1 MGEEGASRK
10 RREPGRITA
19 RVARTLGAARRPYW
33 IARWILIAS
42 LLGTMMAGRAH
53 AQTGDGVTGEPSGY
67 RTLVEE
73 AVLEFSERNYE
84 ESRALFA
91 RAHALYPNARTLRGL
106 GFAEFELRNYVE
118 CIQQLEAALRSPVRA
133 LEGEL
138 RDEAERLLAR
148 ARNFVGRLAIEVR
161 PAGAR
166 LTLDGNHVTL
176 APGAALT
183 LPVGV
188 HTLEAQAPG
197 FLAERRQLRVTGGEQ
212 QLVSLVLL
220 AQSAETSASPRDD
233 SAPKKRWY
241 KSPWLWGTLGVV
253 AAGAAAT
260 ALVLTQ
266 GGGTVR
272 EEPNGGSASAV
283 LVGPSQ

>member
-1 MGEEGASRK
+1 MK
-10 RREPGRITA
+10 RTRALGR
-19 RVARTLGAARRPYW
+19 RTCAFVLLVG
-33 IARWILIAS
+33 
-42 LLGTMMAGRAH
+42 LLGLGGPARADDPS
-53 AQTGDGVTGEPSGY
+53 AAEPEGY

-106 GFAEFELRNYVE
+106 GFAEYELRNYVE
-118 CIQQLEAALRSPVRA
+118 CIQQLEAALRSTVRA
-133 LEGEL
+133 LQGEL
-138 RDEAERLLAR
+138 RDETERLLAR
-148 ARNFVGRLAIEVR
+148 ARNFVGRLVVEVR
-161 PAGAR
+161 PASAR
-166 LTLDGNHVTL
+166 LVLDGNLVNA

-183 LPVGV
+183 LPVGA

-212 QLVSLVLL
+212 QTISVVLL
-220 AQSAETSASPRDD
+220 AQSAETGATARAD
-233 SAPKKRWY
+233 SAPQKRWY

-272 EEPNGGSASAV
+272 EEPHGGSASAV